1 MRFSRRTEG
10 TTASRT
16 VFKKARE
23 DQRASYR
30 KAEFL
35 TLIPGGGVPPSFGYD
50 EKKKILNCKN
60 GYKIRKSFV
69 FIFLISSVDLPSI

>member
-50 EKKKILNCKN
+50 EKKKILDCKN
-60 GYKIRKSFV
+60 GDKIRKSFV

>member
-35 TLIPGGGVPPSFGYD
+35 KLIPGVPPSFGYD
-50 EKKKILNCKN
+50 NLAKKIINCKN
-60 GYKIRKSFV
+60 GDKFRKSFV
-69 FIFLISSVDLPSI
+69 YIFLISSVDLPSI